1 MINTRIDKQSL
12 CDGCLCPLGPLDAGY
27 SVCMA
32 CTRARHRAA
41 VTHRCSCGR
50 LRRPRQVSHL
60 GRVWIACDRCLGTSR
75 QIR

>member
-1 MINTRIDKQSL
+1 MTNARSVEQSL
-12 CDGCLCPLGPLDAGY
+12 CDGCQCTLGPFDLGY

-32 CTRARHRAA
+32 CTRAPHRAA
-41 VTHRCSCGR
+41 VTHRCPCGI

-60 GRVWIACDRCLGTSR
+60 GRVWIACDRCLATVR